1 MSDDRA
7 SGARGESGAPHETTE
22 DLLERVAAGD
32 RDAFE
37 RLYDRIAG
45 AVLGVARRVVVD
57 PAQAEEVA
65 QEALVEVWQSAHRF
79 DRDRGRASAWVLT
92 VAHRRAVDRVRSAQA
107 TSERETRLARLNHAP
122 AYDQVSEAVEARLE
136 RERVHQALRSL
147 TDLQRESVRL
157 AYYGGLTHRE
167 VAEHLGVPLGTVK
180 ARLRDGMI
188 RLRDALGV
196 A

>member
-7 SGARGESGAPHETTE
+7 SGARGEPGAPHETTE

-107 TSERETRLARLNHAP
+107 TSERETRLARLDHAP

-136 RERVHQALRSL
+136 REQVHQALRSL

>member
-7 SGARGESGAPHETTE
+7 SGARGEPGAPHETTE

-45 AVLGVARRVVVD
+45 AVLGVARRVVID

-107 TSERETRLARLNHAP
+107 ASERETRLARLDHAP

-136 RERVHQALRSL
+136 REQVHQALRSL
-147 TDLQRESVRL
+147 TELQRESVRL

>member
-7 SGARGESGAPHETTE
+7 SGARGEPGAPHETTE

-45 AVLGVARRVVVD
+45 AVLGVARRVVID

-107 TSERETRLARLNHAP
+107 ASERETRLARLDHAP

-136 RERVHQALRSL
+136 REQVHQALRSL